1 MFVSNIAEDQAAC
14 SARSNSHA
22 ESASITYVFK
32 ASTFA
37 THLSTDVLRRGRG
50 LPLIHLRVDFTEAVA
65 SSEPFDLLFQLPSL
79 NCAFNT

>member
-1 MFVSNIAEDQAAC
+1 MRCLGSERHMFVSNIAEDQAAC

-22 ESASITYVFK
+22 ESARITYVFK

-50 LPLIHLRVDFTEAVA
+50 LPLIHLRVDFTESCCIVGA
-65 SSEPFDLLFQLPSL
+65 L
-79 NCAFNT
+79 